1 MKRLPLSTFLSKS
14 LSHGRDFWA
23 IAFLLLALISS
34 LRYAGES
41 PFLKYPLTA
50 LIDNAIH
57 QRNWSA
63 DKDKRFATVK
73 TLLPMDAI
81 VGYTFKE
88 AEAVANSSLGLFQ
101 AQYTLAPIRVHL
113 LGSGSTPDMV
123 IGEFNTAVDLDQ
135 LCAEKHLTVVRD
147 FGNGV
152 VLFRRA
158 TPIR

>member
-1 MKRLPLSTFLSKS
+1 MKLFPLRNFFRQHLRCI
-14 LSHGRDFWA
+14 GAFWP
-23 IAFLLLALISS
+23 IAYLILAL
-34 LRYAGES
+34 LFLVHFAGNS
-41 PFLKYPLTA
+41 YYFRPRIRD

-63 DKDKRFATVK
+63 DKDKRFAAVK
-73 TLLPMDAI
+73 SLLPTDAI

-101 AQYTLAPIRVHL
+101 AQYTLAPIRAQL
-113 LGSGSTPDMV
+113 LGPGSTSDMV
-123 IGEFNTAVDLDQ
+123 IGEFNTPVDLDQ
-135 LCAEKHLTVVRD
+135 LCIEKHLIVVRD

-158 TPIR
+158 TPIK